1 MADLY
6 VLSTNGVESLFSKDV
21 ELKHIGK
28 IETKEFGQL
37 APLTSEDEYI
47 LVTTNS
53 WTPDTGDKFCV
64 RDGESEIWLDALQVV
79 TNPTPDRLRHWIR
92 MVAATQ
98 PKRG

>member
-6 VLSTNGVESLFSKDV
+6 VLGIDGVESLFSEDV
-21 ELKHIGK
+21 ELTHIGK

-53 WTPDTGDKFCV
+53 WMPDTGDKFCV
-64 RDGESEIWLDALQVV
+64 RDEESEIWLDALQVE
-79 TNPTPDRLRHWIR
+79 TNPTPDRLRHCIR
-92 MVAATQ
+92 MVAVAE